1 MATTTEP
8 QQLSNA
14 ILSFALEGS
23 FPDDI
28 TTLPL
33 VSETDLGP
41 TIRALGKAKVDIEAE
56 IHTINEETKDDISS
70 WVQNS
75 KVLQEDIIR
84 SKTIANDIIRQSE
97 APDVTGEAI
106 LDAEEKAEFLN
117 REVQYSQ
124 QMHIVLRKI
133 QHVNQ
138 LLIEVEQASRE
149 RRVLDSLRLLEQSW
163 TALDEVGVSKT
174 TRVMKLL
181 DLRAFELKSDIHQ
194 VFDHVWKTLIQVDT
208 DLGRV
213 AIYNT
218 RQDEKMVLEDAVIG
232 LKAYKEVDERMEQLW
247 HNLDAA
253 VVSPR
258 MDATRSDTPGIK
270 VEADVLE
277 LAGSAD
283 GSAEALVSDLEQI
296 LTFVAQ
302 KLPAD
307 LLRPLADVMMGDII
321 SKLIREW
328 LNPAVPTGLKDL
340 DKFQT
345 LVSKMKTFCE
355 TLQHGGYTGLEQIQD
370 WASKAP
376 TIWLEKSRETAL
388 DSVRI
393 NLTSGIG
400 QSKRVEKIERQM
412 VSIAEGKELSR
423 TGAGAVADTNDWGDD
438 WGEAWDDEK
447 AGDEDEMDID
457 PKESHG
463 KDNDDDAANAWGWD
477 DNDEANNRDMADKPK
492 EKPGQKETVEAV
504 NEDDGADAWGWGD
517 NDDANDTVNQAAEA
531 KDAIGAPE
539 EDDGTD
545 AWGWGDDGDAPEPE
559 AHAVPAPAAAP
570 APVASA
576 PKTKSKKAKE
586 ETRELVFK
594 ETYSISSMPEP
605 VLELIFSILEDGAA
619 LTKDGDEYSL
629 LTATAPGLFSLPT
642 FVLALFRA
650 ISPQYYSSDAGGNMF
665 LYNDAMYL
673 SEKLSDFSLAWKQRE
688 DLTPRARSMLRID
701 NDVRTLKSFANRSY
715 SNEMSL
721 QKTILQDLLG
731 GSQSLAQQD
740 DKESSIEAGTAR
752 IRSVA
757 ATWDPIL
764 RRSVWSQAVGS
775 LADSLASRL
784 ISDVLE
790 MSSIGQDEAYS
801 IAQLIALATELD
813 DLFMPSKLSGTAPS
827 PDEMPTTA
835 QYAPSWLRLKYLG
848 EVLQSNLNEVKFLWC
863 DSELSLYFT
872 VDEVIDLIHASFEDN
887 ARTRDTIREIKAKE
901 PLAR

>member
-28 TTLPL
+28 TALPS
-33 VSETDLGP
+33 VSETDLDP
-41 TIRALGKAKVDIEAE
+41 TIRALGEAKVAIEAE

-124 QMHIVLRKI
+124 QMHIILRKI

-149 RRVLDSLRLLEQSW
+149 RRVLDSLRLLEKSW
-163 TALDEVGVSKT
+163 TALDEVGVNKT

-194 VFDHVWKTLIQVDT
+194 VFDHVWKTLIQVDA

-232 LKAYKEVDERMEQLW
+232 LQAYKEVDERMEQLW

-258 MDATRSDTPGIK
+258 MDARRSNIPGIR
-270 VEADVLE
+270 VEGDVLE

-283 GSAEALVSDLEQI
+283 GSAEALLSDLEQI
-296 LTFVAQ
+296 LTFVAH

-307 LLRPLADVMMGDII
+307 LLQPLAKVMMGDII

-340 DKFQT
+340 DKFQI
-345 LVSKMKTFCE
+345 LVSKTKTFCE
-355 TLQHGGYTGLEQIQD
+355 TLQHGRYTGLEQVQD

-400 QSKRVEKIERQM
+400 KSKRVEKIERQM
-412 VSIAEGKELSR
+412 VSIAEGNELSR
-423 TGAGAVADTNDWGDD
+423 TGAGAVADTNDWGEA
-438 WGEAWDDEK
+438 WGEAWDDDK
-447 AGDEDEMDID
+447 AGDENKMDID
-457 PKESHG
+457 QKESHG
-463 KDNDDDAANAWGWD
+463 DDNDDDAANAWGWD
-477 DNDEANNRDMADKPK
+477 DNDEINNKDATDKPK
-492 EKPGQKETVEAV
+492 ETPEQKETVEAT

-517 NDDANDTVNQAAEA
+517 NDDANDTTNQTEEA
-531 KDAIGAPE
+531 KDATGAPD
-539 EDDGTD
+539 EDDGAD
-545 AWGWGDDGDAPEPE
+545 AWGWGDDGDAPGPD
-559 AHAVPAPAAAP
+559 AHAVLAP
-570 APVASA
+570 A
-576 PKTKSKKAKE
+576 PKTKPSKAKE

-629 LTATAPGLFSLPT
+629 LAATAPGLFSLPT

-731 GSQSLAQQD
+731 GSQSLVQQD

-813 DLFMPSKLSGTAPS
+813 DLFMPSKLSGTAPA

>member
-1 MATTTEP
+1 MAATAES

-14 ILSFALEGS
+14 VLSFALEGR
-23 FPDDI
+23 FPEDA
-28 TTLPL
+28 TALQS
-33 VSETDLGP
+33 VSETDLNP
-41 TIRALGKAKVDIEAE
+41 TIEALSKAKVDIEAE

-70 WVQNS
+70 WMRNA

-97 APDVTGEAI
+97 APEVTGEAI

-124 QMHIVLRKI
+124 QIHGVLRRI
-133 QHVNQ
+133 QQVNQ
-138 LLIEVEQASRE
+138 LLVEVEQASRE

-163 TALDEVGVSKT
+163 KALDDVGISKT

-194 VFDHVWKTLIQVDT
+194 VFNHVWKTLVQVDT
-208 DLGRV
+208 ESGKV

-218 RQDEKMVLEDAVIG
+218 RQDEKMSLEDAVIG

-253 VVSPR
+253 VISPR
-258 MDATRSDTPGIK
+258 MDASRSNIPGIR
-270 VEADVLE
+270 VEGDLLE
-277 LAGSAD
+277 LAGSSD
-283 GSAEALVSDLEQI
+283 GSAESLLSDLEQI

-321 SKLIREW
+321 SKLTKGW
-328 LNPAVPTGLKDL
+328 LNPAVPSGLKDL
-340 DKFQT
+340 DKFQV
-345 LVSKMKTFCE
+345 LVSKMKGFCE
-355 TLQHGGYTGLEQIQD
+355 TLQHNGFTGLEQLQD

-388 DSVRI
+388 DSVRVQ
-393 NLTSGIG
+393 LASGIG
-400 QSKRVEKIERQM
+400 ESKRVEKIERQM

-423 TGAGAVADTNDWGDD
+423 TGAGAVADSNDWGDD

-447 AGDEDEMDID
+447 AGNDKDQQ
-457 PKESHG
+457 PQAKGHG
-463 KDNDDDAANAWGWD
+463 DNHGEDDDGAADAWGWD
-477 DNDEANNRDMADKPK
+477 DNDDATTDEKKTGANEPAEAA
-492 EKPGQKETVEAV
+492 

-517 NDDANDTVNQAAEA
+517 NDDTNGPKNAEA
-531 KDAIGAPE
+531 KGAADAPD
-539 EDDGTD
+539 EDDGAD
-545 AWGWGDDGDAPEPE
+545 AWGWGDDGDAPEEP
-559 AHAVPAPAAAP
+559 ASVPAPVPVAP
-570 APVASA
+570 AA
-576 PKTKSKKAKE
+576 KAKSSKAPE

-619 LTKDGDEYSL
+619 LTKDGNEYGL
-629 LTATAPGLFSLPT
+629 LAATAPGLFSLPT

-650 ISPQYYSSDAGGNMF
+650 ISPHYYSSDAGGNMF

-673 SEKLSDFSLAWKQRE
+673 SEKLSDFSIAWKQRE

-790 MSSIGQDEAYS
+790 MPSIGQDEAYS
-801 IAQLIALATELD
+801 IAQLIASATELD
-813 DLFMPSKLSGTAPS
+813 DLFLPSKLAGTAPV
-827 PDEMPTTA
+827 PDELPTTA
-835 QYAPSWLRLKYLG
+835 QYAPNWLRLKYLG

-863 DSELSLYFT
+863 ESELSLYFT

-887 ARTRDTIREIKAKE
+887 ARTRETIKEIKAKE
-901 PLAR
+901 PLVR

>member
-28 TTLPL
+28 AALPS
-33 VSETDLGP
+33 VSETDLDP
-41 TIRALGKAKVDIEAE
+41 TLRALGEAKVAIEAE

-133 QHVNQ
+133 QHVNR

-149 RRVLDSLRLLEQSW
+149 RRVLDSLRLLEKSW

-194 VFDHVWKTLIQVDT
+194 AVDHVWKTLIQVDA

-218 RQDEKMVLEDAVIG
+218 RQDEKMILEDAVIG

-258 MDATRSDTPGIK
+258 MDTTRSNTPGIK
-270 VEADVLE
+270 VDGDVLE

-283 GSAEALVSDLEQI
+283 ASAEALLSDLEQI
-296 LTFVAQ
+296 LTFVAH

-340 DKFQT
+340 DKFQV
-345 LVSKMKTFCE
+345 LVSKTKTFCE
-355 TLQHGGYTGLEQIQD
+355 SLQHSGYTGLEQIQD

-376 TIWLEKSRETAL
+376 TIWLDKSRETAL

-400 QSKRVEKIERQM
+400 QSRRVEKIERQM
-412 VSIAEGKELSR
+412 VSIAEGNELSR
-423 TGAGAVADTNDWGDD
+423 TGAGAVADTNDWGEA
-438 WGEAWDDEK
+438 WGEAWDDDK

-457 PKESHG
+457 QKESHG

-477 DNDEANNRDMADKPK
+477 DNDEANNKDATEEPK
-492 EKPGQKETVEAV
+492 EKPGPK
-504 NEDDGADAWGWGD
+504 EDDGADAWGWGD
-517 NDDANDTVNQAAEA
+517 NDDANDTTNQTEEA
-531 KDAIGAPE
+531 KDATGAPD
-539 EDDGTD
+539 EDDGAD
-545 AWGWGDDGDAPEPE
+545 AWGWGDDGDAPEP
-559 AHAVPAPAAAP
+559 AANAVPAPA
-570 APVASA
+570 
-576 PKTKSKKAKE
+576 PKTKLSKAKE

-731 GSQSLAQQD
+731 GSQSLVQQD

-813 DLFMPSKLSGTAPS
+813 DLFMPSKLSGTAPA